1 MVLTLKLPLK
11 LKGPPMAI
19 QETFSERLRDA
30 RLKRFRTQ
38 IPAIAEVNRQL
49 SVMYTEGEENRTIS
63 QPYYSELE
71 NGVKMPS
78 ARILPA
84 LALAFETNV
93 SYLLGMTDD
102 PNPASD
108 LEDQVTI
115 GVSDDQERHRLQ
127 QILENL
133 RNVSAN
139 DQMLILAFTRKMRR
153 DEEQKHP
160 AEIEELALL
169 LDGMTEEQ
177 RLHVVALV
185 RDYQRNLSNEAHN
198 RLTRL
203 LDFIERQ
210 FGTDARQRIRDEFNI

>member
-1 MVLTLKLPLK
+1 MVLTIKFPLK
-11 LKGPPMAI
+11 TKGPQMAI
-19 QETFSERLRDA
+19 QETFSERLREV
-30 RLKRFRTQ
+30 RLRRFRTQ
-38 IPAIAEVNRQL
+38 IPAIVEINKHL
-49 SVMYTEGEENRTIS
+49 SEMYADEEENRSIS

-84 LALAFETNV
+84 LARAFETNV
-93 SYLLGMTDD
+93 NYLLNMTDD

-115 GVSDDQERHRLQ
+115 GVQDEQERRRIQ

-133 RNVSAN
+133 RNISAN
-139 DQMLILAFTRKMRR
+139 DQMLILALTRKMKV
-153 DEEQKHP
+153 EEKKHP

-185 RDYQRNLSNEAHN
+185 RDYQRNLTNEAHN
-198 RLTRL
+198 RLTRI

-210 FGTDARQRIRDEFNI
+210 LGPEARQRIRDEFAI